1 MTLEVPFDDP
11 AEIEPPTEPLPPP
24 PPRDLGK
31 TNPQLV
37 PTPPLPPP
45 PPAPAP
51 APPPPP
57 PVRPAPVGP
66 FSSMIYRFT
75 TGLRAGEVA
84 TVRDSEE
91 NVLLTYRSF
100 ASVVGIVA
108 ALVCGI
114 VLIAGVA
121 AALFLYLEDS
131 PLRAV
136 LALVMTLVFAT
147 FIALLV
153 PRTNVTL
160 YDNGQPALT
169 ISQKSVFPSATY
181 VVATPNGGTLAL
193 LRKSFLSRL
202 GRNRWTIVQEGR
214 FVGDAV
220 EASFFGALLRKL
232 LGKFSRRFE
241 TDIRLEHGGMAAGQI
256 TRRVQPETLTLT
268 GDALDRRVAVALATL
283 ILGREP

>member
-1 MTLEVPFDDP
+1 
-11 AEIEPPTEPLPPP
+11 
-24 PPRDLGK
+24 
-31 TNPQLV
+31 
-37 PTPPLPPP
+37 
-45 PPAPAP
+45 
-51 APPPPP
+51 
-57 PVRPAPVGP
+57 
-66 FSSMIYRFT
+66 MIYRFT

-84 TVRDSEE
+84 TVRDEHE

-114 VLIAGVA
+114 VLLAGVA

-131 PLRAV
+131 FIRAILT
-136 LALVMTLVFAT
+136 LAMTLVFAT

-153 PRTNVTL
+153 PRANVTL
-160 YDNGQPALT
+160 YDDGNPALT
-169 ISQKSVFPSATY
+169 ISQTSVFPSARY
-181 VVATPNGGTLAL
+181 VVATPNGATLAV

-214 FVGDAV
+214 FIGDAV
-220 EASFFGALLRKL
+220 EASFGGALLRKL

-241 TDIRLEHGGMAAGQI
+241 TDVRLEHGGIAAGQI
-256 TRRVQPETLTLT
+256 TRRIKPETLLLT
-268 GDALDRRVAVALATL
+268 SDSLDRRVAVALATL